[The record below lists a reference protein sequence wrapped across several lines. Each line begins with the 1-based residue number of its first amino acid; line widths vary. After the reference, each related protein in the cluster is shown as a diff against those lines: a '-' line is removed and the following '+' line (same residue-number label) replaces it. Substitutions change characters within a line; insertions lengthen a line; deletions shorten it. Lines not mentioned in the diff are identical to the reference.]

1 MVSFIADESSVV
13 RFLNFNYLLVITL
26 SYTQAT
32 NGSNGFAANHKGYL
46 KNMLVSRLMKKL
58 PSITDSQRRLIES
71 EVQIFVN
78 REYLTKDTM
87 R

>member
-1 MVSFIADESSVV
+1 MVDSLMGIGGGGPGGRKQS
-13 RFLNFNYLLVITL
+13 
-26 SYTQAT
+26 

-58 PSITDSQRRLIES
+58 PSITEAQKRLIES

-87 R
+87 RQLE

>member
-1 MVSFIADESSVV
+1 MTLESLIESGGG
-13 RFLNFNYLLVITL
+13 RAGDRKQ
-26 SYTQAT
+26 S

-58 PSITDSQRRLIES
+58 PSITDAQRRLIES